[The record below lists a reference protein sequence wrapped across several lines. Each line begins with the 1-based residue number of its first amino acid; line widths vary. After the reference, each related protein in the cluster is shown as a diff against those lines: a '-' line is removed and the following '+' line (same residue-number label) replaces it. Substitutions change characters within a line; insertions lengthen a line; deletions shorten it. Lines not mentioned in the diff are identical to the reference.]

1 MNQSAETGASESE
14 PRAKGSQTSRQKDSK
29 WLGARQGLGTFREVI
44 AEDEAKEVCRRGV
57 VERIQ
62 RSMPLEEAFRRQPG
76 AREPPTA
83 AGAAGRWGGPEL
95 LGADVAGSH
104 GRDADLPQARLLRG
118 LLPACWDR
126 EPCADGGHAG
136 VGRVRAPD
144 HGPAG
149 RAAVRGRQ
157 REGVGRPRG

>member
-1 MNQSAETGASESE
+1 MNQPAEAGASESE
-14 PRAKGSQTSRQKDSK
+14 PRAKEGQPDEYAERQQV
-29 WLGARQGLGTFREVI
+29 GARQGLGTFREVI

-57 VERIQ
+57 VGRIQ

-83 AGAAGRWGGPEL
+83 AAGRWGGPEL

-104 GRDADLPQARLLRG
+104 GRDGDLPQAWVLRG

-126 EPCADGGHAG
+126 EPCADGGRAG